1 MCGTRPSDHC
11 ALKSVSSSHR
21 ALSRLTGASPIA
33 TNALSQLHWC
43 GYSRGAGLVQS
54 PRSLRASTARAALR
68 NSSAATGD
76 LGGVA
81 VALRD
86 DLGSREQVHGENGNG
101 APQRRAL
108 LLSHEQLTL
117 ELLRD

>member
-11 ALKSVSSSHR
+11 ALKSVSSSRR

-54 PRSLRASTARAALR
+54 PRSLRARTSRAALR
-68 NSSAATGD
+68 NSSAATRDLGD
-76 LGGVA
+76 LA
-81 VALRD
+81 VVLRD
-86 DLGSREQVHGENGNG
+86 DLDSRQQVHDENGNG

-108 LLSHEQLTL
+108 LLSRKQLTL
-117 ELLRD
+117 EL